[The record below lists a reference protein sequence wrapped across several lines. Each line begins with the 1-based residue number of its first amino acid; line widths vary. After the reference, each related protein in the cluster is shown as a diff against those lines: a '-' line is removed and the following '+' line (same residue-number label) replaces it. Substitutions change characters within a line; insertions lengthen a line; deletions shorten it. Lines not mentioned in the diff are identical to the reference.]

1 MFYFNKKNGSA
12 DGGIANSGS
21 VENENKGYK
30 DNIEQQQWKSSL
42 QVRDLNW
49 IQDHWNIFKLKYI

>member
-21 VENENKGYK
+21 VENENKGFK
-30 DNIEQQQWKSSL
+30 DNIEQQQ
-42 QVRDLNW
+42 
-49 IQDHWNIFKLKYI
+49 